1 MNLGTF
7 KSDLLGHFATKW
19 MFPRSLS
26 EKERLEFIDDKI
38 VRLENKLK
46 ELQKENNQL
55 KCSKKDLDEENT
67 KLKEALDRF
76 ENPN

>member
-1 MNLGTF
+1 MWQET
-7 KSDLLGHFATKW
+7 
-19 MFPRSLS
+19 
-26 EKERLEFIDDKI
+26 
-38 VRLENKLK
+38 
-46 ELQKENNQL
+46 NNQL